1 MKKVLWLLPVTFI
14 VGLRFLFPAMAA
26 ASSPIR
32 DGGSS
37 LGLSF
42 APEGGAGIDV
52 IWIAMGSVVGLI
64 LILVVVTF
72 IVLPKIK
79 GGQAAK
85 LGAKQA
91 GNSRAIQGK
100 GAPTP
105 QSNSMPMARDA
116 QQKQTVSPAGNLP
129 GRGMPQQGMPAQ
141 PRPMQ
146 PQAMQG
152 QPAGGFPQPQPVQP
166 RPMQPQAMQG
176 QPAGG
181 FPQPQPVQPRP
192 MQPQAMQG
200 QPAGGFPQPQPV
212 QPRPMQPQAMQ
223 GQPAGGF
230 PQPQPVQPRPMQPMP
245 QGIPVPPKPVQVQ
258 HYQPVAQSR
267 PVYPVASQVPIQSRP
282 VQPVSPMSPG
292 FPQVPQQFSG
302 MPVQGAPLFRVGNLV
317 ITPSQVKED
326 DPVSI
331 SATVFNQGSNAGQ
344 YKLVLR
350 VNSMVEGIS
359 ELTVNPGM
367 SQIATF
373 SVAKSLPGSYF
384 VEADNLKGTFTV
396 MPRSAASYTISNLTV
411 NPEKVN
417 QGDPVAISFIVTNS
431 GDSTGNYTAVVKIK
445 GIDEI
450 VEDIPIGPNCSQ
462 RVTFNVIKEAAGF
475 YPISIED
482 LTERFVV
489 EMDWKL

>member
-1 MKKVLWLLPVTFI
+1 MEKVLWLLPVTFI

-181 FPQPQPVQPRP
+181 FPQPQP
-192 MQPQAMQG
+192 A
-200 QPAGGFPQPQPV
+200 
-212 QPRPMQPQAMQ
+212 
-223 GQPAGGF
+223 
-230 PQPQPVQPRPMQPMP
+230 QPRPMQPMP